1 MIVPSNV
8 REMMCEKHTEGV
20 LAMSSMDI
28 MNKVQVLKDI
38 DAGSY
43 RIGVT
48 ELARNP
54 KWRETLPELGVMQ
67 IMDRKT
73 TAGWLISDAEM
84 DEICA
89 DLENYKKLMREQ
101 EEAETVR
108 TIIETRQGEALSGQ
122 ELIDAAM
129 KIFEEKYDVYEE
141 ALNVY

>member
-1 MIVPSNV
+1 
-8 REMMCEKHTEGV
+8 
-20 LAMSSMDI
+20 MSSMDI

-84 DEICA
+84 DEIYT
-89 DLENYKKLMREQ
+89 DLENYKKLLREK

-108 TIIETRQGEALSGQ
+108 TIIETRQGEAKTGQ
-122 ELIDAAM
+122 ELIDAVTAL
-129 KIFEEKYDVYEE
+129 YETNLSYISE
-141 ALNVY
+141 AFYGNY